1 MFYYK
6 HYYIFQTV
14 MFGNVHCNVIIWK
27 LRHFPVRLFFFLQ
40 QLSVF
45 NHCCTISA
53 WRRGIFRTSII
64 DKSFLWEQ
72 ITI

>member
-27 LRHFPVRLFFFLQ
+27 LRHFPVRLFFFFY
-40 QLSVF
+40 S
-45 NHCCTISA
+45 N
-53 WRRGIFRTSII
+53 
-64 DKSFLWEQ
+64 FLFLTTAAPLVLDAEAYLELPL
-72 ITI
+72 